1 MKTRK
6 LTVCIVILKDVVHVI
21 GFKMAVTVGVGGV
34 PQRGHLC
41 ADDAFEL
48 LQGWL
53 GVVTLKNTLFEKG
66 ITFECI
72 FRRILSLLVYR
83 VTVDILKRNRM
94 NFKDKERDRVSNQ
107 TIETKRNVYIDED

>member
-1 MKTRK
+1 MTLLNCSKADWVWS
-6 LTVCIVILKDVVHVI
+6 LSKD
-21 GFKMAVTVGVGGV
+21 
-34 PQRGHLC
+34 
-41 ADDAFEL
+41 
-48 LQGWL
+48 
-53 GVVTLKNTLFEKG
+53 TLFEKG

-107 TIETKRNVYIDED
+107 TTETERNVYRRLRIR

>member
-1 MKTRK
+1 M
-6 LTVCIVILKDVVHVI
+6 
-21 GFKMAVTVGVGGV
+21 
-34 PQRGHLC
+34 
-41 ADDAFEL
+41 
-48 LQGWL
+48 
-53 GVVTLKNTLFEKG
+53 VTLKNTLFEKG

-107 TIETKRNVYIDED
+107 TTETEIDVYRRLRVR

>member
-21 GFKMAVTVGVGGV
+21 GFKMAVTVGVGSV

-48 LQGWL
+48 LQG
-53 GVVTLKNTLFEKG
+53 
-66 ITFECI
+66 
-72 FRRILSLLVYR
+72 
-83 VTVDILKRNRM
+83 
-94 NFKDKERDRVSNQ
+94 
-107 TIETKRNVYIDED
+107 